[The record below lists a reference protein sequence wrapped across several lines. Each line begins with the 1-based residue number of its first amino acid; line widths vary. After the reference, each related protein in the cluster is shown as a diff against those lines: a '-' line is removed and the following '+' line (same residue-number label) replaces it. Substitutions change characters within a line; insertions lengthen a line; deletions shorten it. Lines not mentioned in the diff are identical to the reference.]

1 MALKVAINGF
11 GRIGRCVLR
20 TAVDRLAAEPDLAA
34 IDICHIND
42 LTSPDQLAHLLS
54 HDSVHGNWKVPVRV
68 VDGGLDVG
76 GKFIRITA
84 EPDPTKLPWA
94 ASGIDLVMECTGL
107 FTKREKAARHLE
119 AGAKRVIISA
129 PGSEEDITVCLGV
142 NDEKLDLT
150 KHFVISNASCTT
162 NCLAPFA
169 KVLHENF
176 GLVQG
181 LMTTI
186 HSYTM
191 DQNLLDAPHR
201 KGDLRRARAAAL
213 NMVPTSTGAAKAV
226 GLVLPELK
234 GKLTGLGIRVPTPNV
249 SMTDLVF
256 TTERP
261 VTKEAINAAFTAA
274 ADGPL
279 KGILAAVNAPLVSS
293 DLNGNPH
300 SCIVDLDLTMTM
312 GTNMAKVMAWYD
324 NEWGFSN
331 RMVDLAVKI
340 AKASA

>member
-11 GRIGRCVLR
+11 GRIGRCILR
-20 TAVDRLAAEPDLAA
+20 TAIDRGASDPALAA

-42 LTSPDQLAHLLS
+42 LTSPDQLAHLLV
-54 HDSVHGNWKVPVRV
+54 HDSVHGNWRVPVKV
-68 VDGGLDVG
+68 VENGLDVG
-76 GKFIRITA
+76 GKFIRVTA
-84 EPDPTKLPWA
+84 EANPTKLPWA
-94 ASGIDLVMECTGL
+94 AEGIDTVLECTGI
-107 FTKREKAARHLE
+107 FTKREKVLLHME
-119 AGAKRVIISA
+119 AGAKRVVVSA
-129 PGSEEDITVCLGV
+129 PATDEDITVCLGV
-142 NDEKLDLT
+142 NDDKLDFD
-150 KHFVISNASCTT
+150 KQFIFSNASCTT

-176 GLVQG
+176 GLVHG

-191 DQNLLDAPHR
+191 DQNLLDAPHK

-234 GKLTGLGIRVPTPNV
+234 GKLSGLGIRVPTPNV
-249 SMTDLVF
+249 SLTDLVF

-261 VTKEAINAAFTAA
+261 VTKESINAAITAA
-274 ADGPL
+274 ANGPM
-279 KGILAAVNAPLVSS
+279 KGILAAINAPLVSS

-300 SCIVDLDLTMTM
+300 SSIVDLDLTMTM
-312 GTNMAKVMAWYD
+312 GSNMGKVMAWYD

-331 RMVDLAVKI
+331 RMVDLALRI
-340 AKASA
+340 ASHV